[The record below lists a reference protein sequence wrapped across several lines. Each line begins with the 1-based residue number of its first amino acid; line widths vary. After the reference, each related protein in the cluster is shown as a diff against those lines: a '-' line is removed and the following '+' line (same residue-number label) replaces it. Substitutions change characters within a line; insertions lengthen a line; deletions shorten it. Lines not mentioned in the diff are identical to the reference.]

1 MAPHKLVHPLPP
13 RLDNSIERKRVRKS
27 KAAGPLSSSFRW
39 KRALNACL
47 CGRNTGNWIKS
58 GANGPPTF
66 RYIERND
73 IFDKFAY
80 CHAQPTASF
89 LFLLFLPTHRYTSLF
104 PDPFLSPL
112 YTLAPVGR
120 YASYTRIPD
129 TTGNAKLS
137 GVTYVYT
144 CVYITGEIRERRMS
158 VEWRIKR
165 CVIGGVVEQRRPTIR
180 GDASLVPRSVEGWD
194 PTNVFP
200 LKNMSL
206 FGSYYPLE
214 LGKKRNSR
222 IELNVFKIG
231 GPFLFLSIS

>member
-1 MAPHKLVHPLPP
+1 MRTEHGKLNKVGSERSTNVPIHRAEWYIWQVRVLPRTTDRFLSLP
-13 RLDNSIERKRVRKS
+13 ALSSHTQIHLSLSRSI
-27 KAAGPLSSSFRW
+27 PLSSLHPR
-39 KRALNACL
+39 
-47 CGRNTGNWIKS
+47 T
-58 GANGPPTF
+58 
-66 RYIERND
+66 
-73 IFDKFAY
+73 
-80 CHAQPTASF
+80 
-89 LFLLFLPTHRYTSLF
+89 
-104 PDPFLSPL
+104 
-112 YTLAPVGR
+112 PVGR

-165 CVIGGVVEQRRPTIR
+165 CVIGGVIEQRRPTIR